1 MAKFHTFA
9 AKQNVMNNIK
19 YNQIALLKTKELG
32 YDTVRYVGERNGWV
46 YYRLAK
52 TSLIGKKCGLPQYI
66 KISRN
71 GDIIVSVK
79 DLQEEMWAI
88 RQENTLY
95 NL

>member
-1 MAKFHTFA
+1 
-9 AKQNVMNNIK
+9 MNKID
-19 YNQIALLKTKELG
+19 YNQIALSKAKELG
-32 YDTVRYVGERNGWV
+32 YDTIRPAGERDDWK

-71 GDIIVSVK
+71 GNIIVGVK

>member
-1 MAKFHTFA
+1 MSK
-9 AKQNVMNNIK
+9 ID
-19 YNQIALLKTKELG
+19 YYQIALDKAKELG
-32 YDTVRYVGERNGWV
+32 YDTIRYAGECNGWR
-46 YYRLAK
+46 YFHLIKY
-52 TSLIGKKCGLPQYI
+52 SLIGKKVGLPQYI

-71 GDIIVSVK
+71 GDIIVGVK

>member
-9 AKQNVMNNIK
+9 AKQNVMNKIK
-19 YNQIALLKTKELG
+19 YNQIALLKAKELG
-32 YDTVRYVGERNGWV
+32 YDTVRYAGERNGWE

-71 GDIIVSVK
+71 GDIIVSIK

>member
-1 MAKFHTFA
+1 MSK
-9 AKQNVMNNIK
+9 ID
-19 YNQIALLKTKELG
+19 YYQIALDKTKELG
-32 YDTVRYVGERNGWV
+32 YDTIRYAGERNGWR
-46 YYRLAK
+46 YFHLIKY
-52 TSLIGKKCGLPQYI
+52 SLIGKKVGLPQYI

-71 GDIIVSVK
+71 GDIIVGVK